1 MLDTKIKFYKGRVA
15 LNVLAKDLANAKEIY
30 EAAEGHVVVG
40 LLSKN
45 YEKIEE
51 GVLEVKEYLK
61 ELGVVSVGL
70 GGGDPSQ
77 FEKAAIIASKT
88 DPGHVNQ
95 VFTGAAYAAGAIK
108 TMGYERTYINVLIS
122 PTGEPGK
129 VKINTGELSEKE
141 EPAIVNVDTA
151 VAMIKDMR
159 AHSVKFFPMDG
170 LKSANELKEIVK
182 ASERGNLELI
192 EPTGGI
198 GLDNFEEI
206 LKICIDSKI
215 PRIMPHIYGSIIDK
229 ETGLT
234 RIQDIKKLYDIV
246 KKLVI

>member
-45 YEKIEE
+45 YDKIED
-51 GVLEVKEYLK
+51 GVAEVKEYLK

-70 GGGDPSQ
+70 GAGDPSQ
-77 FEKAAIIASKT
+77 FEKAALISCET

-95 VFTGAAYAAGAIK
+95 VFTGAGYAAGALRAK
-108 TMGYERTYINVLIS
+108 GHGRTYINVLMS
-122 PTGEPGK
+122 PTGQPGK
-129 VKINTGELSEKE
+129 VKINTGELSSK
-141 EPAIVNVDTA
+141 AADAAVDIDTA
-151 VAMIKDMR
+151 VAMLKDMR
-159 AHSVKFFPMDG
+159 AHSVKFFPMEG
-170 LKSANELKEIVK
+170 LKGAAELKEVVK
-182 ASERGNLELI
+182 ASERAGLELI

-198 GLDNFEEI
+198 DLENFEEI
-206 LKICIDSKI
+206 MKICLDSSI
-215 PRIMPHIYGSIIDK
+215 PRIMPHIYGAIIDK

-234 RIQDIKKLYDIV
+234 RIEDVKKMYGIIKKLV
-246 KKLVI
+246 